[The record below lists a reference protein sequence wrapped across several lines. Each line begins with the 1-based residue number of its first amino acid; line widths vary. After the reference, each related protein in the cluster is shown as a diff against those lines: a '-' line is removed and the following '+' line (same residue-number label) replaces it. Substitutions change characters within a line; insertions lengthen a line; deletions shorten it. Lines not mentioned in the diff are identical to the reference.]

1 MSDEDGRK
9 QLKVTM
15 VSWDATDKW
24 VITAVNDFS
33 VRYKLPVFNFEHEIL
48 IAVTSLTPD
57 QSMEFNDWKAS
68 QSNDWPYGRIIC
80 AGVTSN

>member
-1 MSDEDGRK
+1 MSDDDGRK

-33 VRYKLPVFNFEHEIL
+33 VRYKLLVFNFEHET
-48 IAVTSLTPD
+48 VTSLTSD
-57 QSMEFNDWKAS
+57 QSVEFNDWKAS

>member
-1 MSDEDGRK
+1 MTDPIHATIYNYTFLIFSEDLSEDDGRK

-33 VRYKLPVFNFEHEIL
+33 V
-48 IAVTSLTPD
+48 SL
-57 QSMEFNDWKAS
+57 QKKSVLN
-68 QSNDWPYGRIIC
+68 
-80 AGVTSN
+80 